1 MPWSNQGGGGWQG
14 GGGQGPWGRPPGGGG
29 SGGGGGG
36 GGGGPAPDLEDLIR
50 RGQDR
55 VKRWMP
61 GLRGTRGII
70 LLILIG
76 IAIWLASGFYRVQP
90 DEVGV
95 VLRFGKWTKTTQ
107 PGLNYHLPAPFE
119 TVLKPKVTRVN
130 RAEIGFRS
138 AVEGGS
144 GRNVPVRPVPG
155 ESLMLTG
162 DENIIDIHFT
172 VLWVINREDVG
183 KYLFNVRSPELT
195 VKDVAESAMREVI
208 GKSNLQSAL
217 AEGRTAIAQ
226 QAQELTERI
235 LDQYGAGIDIRQ
247 VELQKIDPPEAVIDA
262 FRDVQAAR
270 ADQERSKNEAEAYRN
285 DILPRAKGE
294 AERLLQEAAAYRE
307 EVVARA
313 NGETQRFLK
322 VYDQYKLATDV
333 TRKRLY
339 LETMEQI
346 LAGMNKIVIDPSASG
361 SGVVPYLP
369 LPEVQRRQQS
379 QPSTQPSAQGGQQ

>member
-1 MPWSNQGGGGWQG
+1 
-14 GGGQGPWGRPPGGGG
+14 
-29 SGGGGGG
+29 
-36 GGGGPAPDLEDLIR
+36 
-50 RGQDR
+50 
-55 VKRWMP
+55 MP
-61 GLRGTRGII
+61 GFRGTRGI
-70 LLILIG
+70 LLLVLIG
-76 IAIWLASGFYRVQP
+76 VAIWLASGFYRVQP
-90 DEVGV
+90 DEQGI

-119 TVLKPKVTRVN
+119 AVLKPKVTRVN

-138 AVEGGS
+138 AIEGAT
-144 GRNVPVRPVPG
+144 GRNVPVRPMPN

-172 VLWVINREDVG
+172 VLWIIKDAG
-183 KYLFNVRSPELT
+183 KFLFNVRNPDLM

-208 GKSNLQSAL
+208 GKSTLQSAL
-217 AEGRTAIAQ
+217 AEGRTAISAQ
-226 QAQELTERI
+226 AYELTQRI
-235 LDQYGAGIDIRQ
+235 LDEYGAGIELRQ

-294 AERLLQEAAAYRE
+294 SERLLQEAAGYRE

-313 NGETQRFLK
+313 NGETQRFTA
-322 VYDQYKLATDV
+322 VYEQYRLASDV

-346 LAGMNKIVIDPSASG
+346 LSGMNKVLIDPSAG
-361 SGVVPYLP
+361 GGQGVVPYLP
-369 LPEVQRRQQS
+369 LPEIKRRDS
-379 QPSTQPSAQGGQQ
+379 SESGGNK

>member
-36 GGGGPAPDLEDLIR
+36 GGQAPDLEDLIR

-138 AVEGGS
+138 AVEGAS

-270 ADQERSKNEAEAYRN
+270 ADQERAKNEAEAYRN
-285 DILPRAKGE
+285 DIRPRAKGE

-339 LETMEQI
+339 LETMEEI
-346 LAGMNKIVIDPSASG
+346 LAGMNKIVIDPSAS
-361 SGVVPYLP
+361 SQGVVPYLP
-369 LPEVQRRQQS
+369 LPEVQRRQQQS
-379 QPSTQPSAQGGQQ
+379 QPGAQQSAPGGQQ